1 MSSEG
6 VFKLSSGLE
15 GYQAGTVIGRTQQGP
30 PHPFWALESGGH
42 LPCCAYEGPIAMQN
56 RQQLGGSCF
65 IQNWQGPLSW
75 LLHAHQGPGE
85 SRGARGPKGAP
96 GSPQLQSGRKLV
108 GGPPLPSPAVR
119 PCLLPR
125 QSGWGRALVHSAQ
138 LSFGSLNSK
147 RRHCTGLP
155 GWRGGGGHTMAKI
168 EGSGGGQGC
177 HPQSEGAT
185 GGHWHGGL
193 RAAWSRGPGPGRGG
207 RGGGGGRMAWA
218 MRPGRACR
226 EAPSASRRLS
236 RAARRASSSSCW
248 ACSSDMRSYRT
259 FWVCQRWSGRER
271 RGQVRERDAQTQREM
286 GDQPQLGESPL
297 RGTQVGDNCEDTP
310 TLQVSCCSPRNGRT
324 RGKRRDRS

>member
-1 MSSEG
+1 MGPALFRTGKDPSPGCSMPTR
-6 VFKLSSGLE
+6 GL
-15 GYQAGTVIGRTQQGP
+15 GRVG
-30 PHPFWALESGGH
+30 
-42 LPCCAYEGPIAMQN
+42 
-56 RQQLGGSCF
+56 
-65 IQNWQGPLSW
+65 
-75 LLHAHQGPGE
+75 
-85 SRGARGPKGAP
+85 GARGPKEAP
-96 GSPQLQSGRKLV
+96 GSPPGSNQGGSGRWPTPALAC
-108 GGPPLPSPAVR
+108 GPALSSAQTV
-119 PCLLPR
+119 
-125 QSGWGRALVHSAQ
+125 WVGRALGHSAQ

-177 HPQSEGAT
+177 HPQSEAAM

-226 EAPSASRRLS
+226 EVPSASRRLS

-259 FWVCQRWSGRER
+259 FWVCQRQSGRER
-271 RGQVRERDAQTQREM
+271 RGQVRERDRHRERWVTSPSWWEPTNRDPS
-286 GDQPQLGESPL
+286 GRQL
-297 RGTQVGDNCEDTP
+297 
-310 TLQVSCCSPRNGRT
+310 
-324 RGKRRDRS
+324 